1 VAECKRGASVNL
13 VSNADKLLA
22 RRDAP
27 GKKIKDQIC
36 LIFVCMG
43 IDEARWQQ
51 QKYLRV
57 VLHTYMHRYVKLGN
71 EQNSTNRDHLVVESL
86 VVYLK

>member
-13 VSNADKLLA
+13 VSNDDKLLA

-36 LIFVCMG
+36 LIFVCMYG
-43 IDEARWQQ
+43 YR
-51 QKYLRV
+51 
-57 VLHTYMHRYVKLGN
+57 
-71 EQNSTNRDHLVVESL
+71 
-86 VVYLK
+86 